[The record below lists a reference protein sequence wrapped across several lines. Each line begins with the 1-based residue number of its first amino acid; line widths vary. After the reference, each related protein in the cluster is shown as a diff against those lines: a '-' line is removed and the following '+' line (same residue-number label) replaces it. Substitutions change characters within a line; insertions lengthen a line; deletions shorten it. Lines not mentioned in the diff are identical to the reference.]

1 MRSEGDG
8 NRLILRNVEV
18 LSKFAIFKAFFFL
31 IFPQVLLKYDDAN
44 VAFFHITFVEFVQ
57 IN

>member
-31 IFPQVLLKYDDAN
+31 IFPHVLLKYDDAN
-44 VAFFHITFVEFVQ
+44 VAVFHITFVEFVQ